1 MAYITQA
8 GVALGLAKKVHLE
21 HRVWGGSFAT
31 MMVSVVVINQIVGPP
46 FFRSVINAIERRSSS
61 RQDSSSSD
69 SNSNS
74 ITENER
80 DSKIVVQQ

>member
-46 FFRSVINAIERRSSS
+46 FFRNVINMIEARQSSPK
-61 RQDSSSSD
+61 Q
-69 SNSNS
+69 
-74 ITENER
+74 TEEDRTTDTSEISEMNK
-80 DSKIVVQQ
+80 D

>member
-46 FFRSVINAIERRSSS
+46 FFRQVISTIEARSMNTTTSK
-61 RQDSSSSD
+61 RT
-69 SNSNS
+69 
-74 ITENER
+74 TEDNNDLEENGNTAV
-80 DSKIVVQQ
+80 DAGA